1 MSANCWRAAAERGP
15 AVKKFDVHFDKEGDT
30 MNVLIT
36 GAGRREALGYKTGPV
51 FADYT
56 GKPYP
61 W

>member
-1 MSANCWRAAAERGP
+1 
-15 AVKKFDVHFDKEGDT
+15 

-36 GAGRREALGYKTGPV
+36 GAGRQEALGYKTGPV
-51 FADYT
+51 FVDYT